1 MKGAGTARGRRESG
15 VSRSRCPWAFAWVC
29 AAFALAATAWWSRPG
44 DAQVL
49 QAEHVP
55 TPIAARAAREYPHA
69 LVLGSGGPRGLAH
82 IGVLQVL
89 DEAGYRPDLIVGTSM
104 GALIGAL
111 VSTGKSGREME
122 QRVLDPNPWNW
133 VRDLTWS
140 RHGWLRGEALD
151 RILHRAGAPKRL
163 EALPIAVV
171 AVATRLPDGTRI
183 AFQAGDVVAAVRAS
197 SASPGM
203 LLPVRIDGQL
213 YVDGDL
219 VAPVPVAT
227 ARELGARRI
236 IAVDVSAFADTTPP
250 IEEVSLDWVERDA
263 RRRLMID
270 REAADADMLIRVRM
284 PYYVD
289 LSRSGRA
296 AAIEAGRAA
305 ARAALPE
312 LRRLGL
318 VRPAPAP

>member
-1 MKGAGTARGRRESG
+1 MP
-15 VSRSRCPWAFAWVC
+15 SRCAW
-29 AAFALAATAWWSRPG
+29 ALALGCATVALAVTAWWSRPG
-44 DAQVL
+44 DAAVL
-49 QAEHVP
+49 QGEPAP
-55 TPIAARAAREYPHA
+55 SAIPARAPRTYERA

-89 DEAGYRPDLIVGTSM
+89 EEVGYRPDLIVGTSM
-104 GALIGAL
+104 GALVGAL
-111 VSTGKSGREME
+111 MSAGKSGRAME

-133 VRDLTWS
+133 LRDLAWS
-140 RHGWLRGEALD
+140 RHGWLRGDALD
-151 RILHRAGAPKRL
+151 RILQAAGAATRL
-163 EALPIAVV
+163 EALPIPVV
-171 AVATRLPDGTRI
+171 AVATRLPDGARI
-183 AFQAGDVVAAVRAS
+183 AFESGDVVSAVRAS

-213 YVDGDL
+213 YADGDL

-227 ARELGARRI
+227 ARELGARQI

-250 IEEVSLDWVERDA
+250 IEEVSLQWIERDV

-270 REAADADMLIRVRM
+270 REAADADILIRVRM

-318 VRPAPAP
+318 VRGTH